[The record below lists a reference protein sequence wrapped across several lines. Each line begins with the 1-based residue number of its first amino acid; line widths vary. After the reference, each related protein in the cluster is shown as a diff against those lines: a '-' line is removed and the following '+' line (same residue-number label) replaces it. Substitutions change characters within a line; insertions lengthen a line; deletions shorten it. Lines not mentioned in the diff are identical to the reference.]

1 MPMTILFVQ
10 SPVPESMA
18 YGPAS
23 GEIHSSMQRL
33 YGIVRSKRR
42 NQAYP
47 AGPESR
53 SQRRVSRIAS
63 RNSPVC
69 RAIGKDKIIDGKA
82 AEEGEGS
89 LRIHGLFPG
98 RFNVNSTRAELW
110 KITLYKVRRFGVS
123 NWISRMRNKGKP
135 GFT

>member
-1 MPMTILFVQ
+1 MPMTILLVQ

-18 YGPAS
+18 YRPAS

-33 YGIVRSKRR
+33 YGIVRSKWCD
-42 NQAYP
+42 QAYL
-47 AGPESR
+47 AGPESC
-53 SQRRVSRIAS
+53 SQCRVSRIAS

-82 AEEGEGS
+82 AEEGKGS
-89 LRIHGLFPG
+89 RRIHGLFPG

-110 KITLYKVRRFGVS
+110 
-123 NWISRMRNKGKP
+123 
-135 GFT
+135 